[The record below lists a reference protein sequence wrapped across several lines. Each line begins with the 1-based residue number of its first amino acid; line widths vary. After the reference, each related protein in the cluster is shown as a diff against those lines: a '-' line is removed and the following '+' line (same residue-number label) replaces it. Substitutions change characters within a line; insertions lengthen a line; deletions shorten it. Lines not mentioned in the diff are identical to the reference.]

1 MIYST
6 AMNEREIY
14 EKMIRFCTYR
24 ERCTSEAKEKLKG
37 LHVFGVKAER
47 VLEKLTD
54 EGFINDERFTRVYT
68 GSRFRIKH
76 WGKVKIRFELR
87 KKGISERLIQEAAES
102 EIDREEYADTLCR
115 LLHRKSELS
124 EEANPLLK
132 KQKLTAYALSKGYE
146 PDLIRIVLNEYN
158 SSRTL

>member
-1 MIYST
+1 MMYSP

-37 LHVFGVKAER
+37 LHVFGEKAER

-54 EGFINDERFTRVYT
+54 EDFINEVRFARVYT

-87 KKGISERLIQEAAES
+87 KKGISEHLIQGAAAAE
-102 EIDREEYADTLCR
+102 IDPTDYAEALR
-115 LLHRKSELS
+115 KLLHRKSEL
-124 EEANPLLK
+124 LK
-132 KQKLTAYALSKGYE
+132 ESDPFVRKQKLTVYALGKGYE
-146 PDLIRIVLNEYN
+146 PEIIREILNKN
-158 SSRTL
+158 LSQTQ